1 MKKRIRFIINP
12 ISGTGK
18 QHRAEKLLRKLLD
31 STSDIEGELLTSS
44 NAGHITH
51 LAKEAANLNY
61 HAVVVVGGD
70 GSINE
75 ALQALVGTETALG
88 IIPIGSGNGLAR
100 HLGISMHM
108 KRAINKIKQF
118 EIKKIDTA
126 QLNNIHFVSIA
137 GIGFDAH
144 IARLFMESKKRGLW
158 NYAKISF
165 SAYFSYKSQN
175 YQLTLD
181 GKKIDTKA
189 FMIVFAN
196 ANQFGNNFV
205 IAPQASVK
213 DGFLDVCLIKRPKI
227 HQFPDVLF
235 KVFRKKIDRSKLV
248 EIQQAQKVSLELK
261 NPQWINVDGEARK
274 ETAHL
279 QIAINPLSLR
289 VIV

>member
-18 QHRAEKLLRKLLD
+18 QDRAEKLLRKLLD
-31 STSDIEGELLTSS
+31 SSSDIEGELLTSS

-51 LAKEAANLNY
+51 LAKEAADLNY

-75 ALQALVGTETALG
+75 ALQSLVGTETALG

-108 KRAINKIKQF
+108 ERAINKIKQF

-144 IARLFMESKKRGLW
+144 IASLFMQTKKRGLW

-165 SAYFSYKSQN
+165 GAYFSYKSQN
-175 YQLTLD
+175 YQLMLD
-181 GKKIDTKA
+181 GKKIDTEA
-189 FMIVFAN
+189 FMVVFAN
-196 ANQFGNNFV
+196 SNQFGNNFI
-205 IAPQASVK
+205 IAPHASVD
-213 DGFLDVCLIKRPKI
+213 DGFLDVCMVKRPPVY
-227 HQFPDVLF
+227 QFPNVLL
-235 KVFRKKIDRSKLV
+235 KVFQKKIDRSKLV

-261 NPQWINVDGEARK
+261 KPQWINIDGEARK
-274 ETAHL
+274 EKAHL
-279 QIAINPLSLR
+279 QIAINPLSLQ